1 MLFASRTRPSFVPF
15 ARNAPRPCCS
25 LLTDDMAGRFVEGVA
40 SVVRGD
46 PDSEATLVCSVLL
59 VALLV
64 LGTRPDDSAEAHPA
78 SLRMSAQPLSRTS
91 GAPAVL
97 SGSARDALGSPLR
110 DVEVRVA
117 ALSLVTRTDENGA
130 YRLSGITAGTYEVT
144 ARAVGFEA
152 VSVSITFRDDS
163 AYTQMF
169 AMRRSVSLLD
179 SVAVRATRRDPR
191 MEEFEE
197 HRRVGLGQFLTRAD
211 LEAQRGQTM
220 AAILGKLRSV
230 GIVRGMGGRGWILS
244 KRATASGSCTTGI
257 GNAGSP
263 KYAPDQTERFQGMVC
278 ACYAQVYLDN
288 SLMNPGQPADPFDV
302 NQFSPDQ
309 IESIEW
315 YASPAQ
321 TPSKYARL
329 NSSCGVYVMHT
340 RRPP

>member
-1 MLFASRTRPSFVPF
+1 
-15 ARNAPRPCCS
+15 
-25 LLTDDMAGRFVEGVA
+25 
-40 SVVRGD
+40 
-46 PDSEATLVCSVLL
+46 
-59 VALLV
+59 
-64 LGTRPDDSAEAHPA
+64 
-78 SLRMSAQPLSRTS
+78 MSAQPLSRTS

-244 KRATASGSCTTGI
+244 KRATASGSCKSGI